1 MERVKNG
8 DHLQA
13 IDQSRYL
20 SVDEPQ
26 GDEAS
31 GKLETW

>member
-26 GDEAS
+26 GDAS